1 MNEVP
6 LGHSQVVGLTPAP
19 QGLLSEFKNLSKRFP
34 LNLSLD
40 GEKLL
45 PSGQLQVVGGF
56 LSLQGFLPVLRK

>member
-19 QGLLSEFKNLSKRFP
+19 QEFLSEFKNLSKSFA

-40 GEKLL
+40 GVNVL

-56 LSLQGFLPVLRK
+56 WSLQGFLPVLRK